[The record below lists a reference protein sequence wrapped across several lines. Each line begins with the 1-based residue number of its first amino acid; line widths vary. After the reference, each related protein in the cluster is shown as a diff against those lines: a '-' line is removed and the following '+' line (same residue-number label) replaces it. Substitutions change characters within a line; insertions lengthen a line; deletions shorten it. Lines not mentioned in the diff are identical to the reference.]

1 MIRLIAD
8 GPGFTTPTEVGVER
22 LSELLADPKS
32 RLWLDISDPG
42 MPEVGLLR
50 REFGFHR
57 LALEEVTR
65 PHERP
70 RCEAYSGYYFVVVY
84 AAELTGEA
92 FAPRELNL
100 FWGENYLV
108 TIHRRAP
115 GVLSV
120 LAEARRRWEHHEGRE
135 AFGIACL
142 AYALF
147 ESLVEGYFAVQDRA
161 RERIEGI
168 EDAIIQGAE
177 GGAADLFRL
186 RKELLRVP
194 RLLAP
199 TTHMLAEV
207 LRRERMVPDE
217 LRPYFGDVQDHAVHV
232 LAELDTYRDLLSAA
246 LDVHVFSAFNRL
258 GLIMKRL
265 TAVTV
270 IILVPNFVASIYGMN
285 FDHIIPPGNSSFG
298 FFLIVGVLA
307 CMVVWGFLHS
317 RILGWL

>member
-1 MIRLIAD
+1 MMRLIAD
-8 GPGFTTPTEVGVER
+8 GPGYTAPTEVDVGQ
-22 LSELLADPKS
+22 LSELLVNPKN

-42 MPEVGLLR
+42 LPEIGLLR

-70 RCEAYSGYYFVVVY
+70 RCDAYSGYYFVVLY
-84 AAELTGEA
+84 AAEHGEEV
-92 FAPRELNL
+92 FAPREINL
-100 FWGENYLV
+100 FWGPNYLV
-108 TIHRRAP
+108 TIHRRAAA
-115 GVLSV
+115 VTSV
-120 LAEARRRWEHHEGRE
+120 LAEAQRRWEHHEGRE
-135 AFGIACL
+135 AYGIACL

-147 ESLVEGYFAVQDRA
+147 ESLLDGYFAVQDRI
-161 RERIEGI
+161 RERIEGV
-168 EDAIIQGAE
+168 EDAIIQGRE

-199 TTHMLAEV
+199 TSHVLAEV
-207 LRRERMVPDE
+207 LRRERTVPDE
-217 LRPYFGDVQDHAVHV
+217 LRPYFGDVQDHALHV

-270 IILVPNFVASIYGMN
+270 IIMVPNFVASIYGMN
-285 FDHIIPPGNSSFG
+285 FERLMPPSEWPYG
-298 FFLIVGVLA
+298 FFVVGAFLLL
-307 CMVVWGFLHS
+307 MVGWGFLHS